1 MRLKPL
7 GHLSSRPAIVQEG
20 GKSTEILHVNP
31 NPHDGIALKSIYR
44 GNWAEF
50 GDLSAE
56 ILTHLAPE
64 VLGG

>member
-1 MRLKPL
+1 
-7 GHLSSRPAIVQEG
+7 VQEG